1 MNKRLDEKMDRY
13 LRGIG
18 VPNHTSPQ
26 HRRELRRQVLTEI
39 ERRYTMSLK
48 DKPWKVTIAAA
59 ALICGG
65 AIAAAVGVKVVRYHF
80 EGRGTDGTYHFS
92 TEPEIVY
99 ESKQTGVTVSR
110 GGSVSF
116 GSDDPNF
123 TLDVEQTQKDLEEI
137 AALREK
143 GAGELIGVVDM
154 EVNGNFHRTLRYQ
167 YTLAD
172 GRTHFMGEGD
182 PDSRAERTPEQ
193 IEKDHE
199 EIAQLREEGERE
211 LVRVIDTQIGEA
223 LHRHCSWRYVL
234 ADGRSVQVGEG
245 DREQPSPPE
254 PLGVETIEEIWR
266 LRRLK
271 QGDFLGSS
279 DRDVH
284 DRTFTFETYLFTLA
298 DGTIVTH
305 AVGEPKGLKTSLT
318 DADWEEFRSL
328 REAGEGEELGRYEEA
343 VKGRAFSF
351 VRQRFVLSDGTEVI
365 WSAGVP
371 TQD

>member
-1 MNKRLDEKMDRY
+1 
-13 LRGIG
+13 
-18 VPNHTSPQ
+18 
-26 HRRELRRQVLTEI
+26 
-39 ERRYTMSLK
+39 MSLK
-48 DKPWKVTIAAA
+48 GKPWKVTIAAA

-99 ESKQTGVTVSR
+99 ESKQTGVMVSR

-123 TLDVEQTQKDLEEI
+123 TIDVEQTQKDLEEI
-137 AALREK
+137 AALRARDER
-143 GAGELIGVVDM
+143 ELIGVVDT
-154 EVNGNFHRTLRYQ
+154 EVKGSFHRTLRCK
-167 YTLAD
+167 YTLSD

-182 PDSRAERTPEQ
+182 PDRRAERTPEQ

-199 EIAQLREEGERE
+199 EVARLREQGARE
-211 LVRVIDTQIGEA
+211 LVRVIDTQIGED
-223 LHRHCSWRYVL
+223 LHRHCSWRYTL

-245 DREQPSPPE
+245 DREQPSPPK

-271 QGDFLGSS
+271 QGDFLGYS

-284 DRTFTFETYLFTLA
+284 GRTFTFETYIFTLA
-298 DGTIVTH
+298 DGTVITH
-305 AVGEPKGLKTSLT
+305 AVGEPKGWKTNLT

-343 VKGRAFSF
+343 VKGRMFSF
-351 VRQRFVLSDGTEVI
+351 VRKRFVLSDGTEIIQSV
-365 WSAGVP
+365 GNP